1 MLSKVKALADFFWF
15 VIVVVVVVVVAK
27 RCVSS
32 N

>member
-1 MLSKVKALADFFWF
+1 MLSKVKALSDFFWF